1 MRVSSLASKVRDK
14 WRLKKAYKVLA
25 STAFGSSEIGVTLAD
40 DESKLYNRVIETS
53 LSDMIGDFSFLHIK
67 LYFQIVEV
75 SDSVCKTIFKGHELS
90 RDYIRSL
97 IRRGTTLVDGIFNV
111 TTKDGYTLRVTVI
124 AITRH
129 RAKTSQAKLIRK
141 ISKEILLSKA
151 AELNFDEFVQQMVL
165 GKIAS
170 DIYNSAKK
178 IYPLKKVE
186 ISKSKLI
193 SKPTTE
199 QIKLTATQSSV
210 QQ

>member
-1 MRVSSLASKVRDK
+1 MASRVRDK
-14 WRLKKAYKVLA
+14 WRLKKQYKVLA
-25 STAFGSSEIGVTLAD
+25 STAFGSSELGITLAD

-53 LSDMIGDFSFLHIK
+53 LSDLVGDFSFLHIK
-67 LYFQIVEV
+67 LRFQIIEV
-75 SDSVCKTIFKGHELS
+75 NDLICKTIFKGHELS

-97 IRRGTTLVDGIFNV
+97 IRRGNTLIDGIFNV

-124 AITRH
+124 AITKH
-129 RAKTSQAKLIRK
+129 RAKTSQAKAIRR
-141 ISKEILLSKA
+141 ISKEIVSSRAL
-151 AELNFDEFVQQMVL
+151 ELNFDEFVQQMVL

-193 SKPTTE
+193 SRVA
-199 QIKLTATQSSV
+199 QIKSSSIA
-210 QQ
+210 

>member
-1 MRVSSLASKVRDK
+1 LASKVRDK
-14 WRLKKAYKVLA
+14 WRLKKTYKVLA

-67 LYFQIVEV
+67 LYFQIIEV

-97 IRRGTTLVDGIFNV
+97 IRRGTTLVDGVFNV

-141 ISKEILLSKA
+141 ISREILLSKA

-193 SKPTTE
+193 SKPATE
-199 QIKLTATQSSV
+199 QIKLTTTRSSV